1 MTMFQNIKDKIN
13 LTPTKKVI
21 AQNLFWAVLGKFI
34 NLLSGLI
41 VGIIVARYLCP
52 EQYGLMNYV
61 ISFVFLFQTFAIFGL
76 DAIEIREESKQRIP
90 VETIIG
96 TAFYLKIILG
106 SIFMILTIVTSY
118 IMEADRYTIFLVSI
132 YSLSIVLNSFSVI
145 KNYFTSIV
153 QNEYIVKAEISRTV
167 LSMIIKVIL
176 LIMQMSLTWFV
187 FSYMLDFLMLAS
199 GYIAAY
205 RAKSKRISEWHF
217 DCKYAFFL
225 LKESFPLMLTSTAV
239 IIYQRIDQVM
249 IGQMIDKTA
258 VGYFSVASRLV
269 EILIYIPMTLSQ
281 TITPIL
287 VRALERDKQEYIR
300 KSQQFMNLS
309 LWLSTVAAIATAIL
323 ANLII
328 TIAFG
333 KTYAPAIIVLQIMA
347 FKVTSVALSNT
358 AGAMLVSEGLQKYA
372 IFRDISGCIV
382 CITLNYFL
390 LPIYGIVAAAFI
402 SIISN
407 IVAGYIADAVIPP
420 YRHIFIRQS
429 KALLYG
435 WRDLFALKIILRNS

>member
-1 MTMFQNIKDKIN
+1 MTIFQNIKDKIN

-41 VGIIVARYLCP
+41 VGIIVARYLGP

-205 RAKSKRISEWHF
+205 SAKSKRISEWHF
-217 DCKYAFFL
+217 DCKYAVFL

-309 LWLSTVAAIATAIL
+309 LWLSTVAAVATAIL

-333 KTYAPAIIVLQIMA
+333 KTYTPAIIVLQIMA

>member
-1 MTMFQNIKDKIN
+1 
-13 LTPTKKVI
+13 
-21 AQNLFWAVLGKFI
+21 
-34 NLLSGLI
+34 
-41 VGIIVARYLCP
+41 
-52 EQYGLMNYV
+52 
-61 ISFVFLFQTFAIFGL
+61 
-76 DAIEIREESKQRIP
+76 
-90 VETIIG
+90 
-96 TAFYLKIILG
+96 
-106 SIFMILTIVTSY
+106 
-118 IMEADRYTIFLVSI
+118 
-132 YSLSIVLNSFSVI
+132 
-145 KNYFTSIV
+145 
-153 QNEYIVKAEISRTV
+153 
-167 LSMIIKVIL
+167 
-176 LIMQMSLTWFV
+176 
-187 FSYMLDFLMLAS
+187 
-199 GYIAAY
+199 
-205 RAKSKRISEWHF
+205 
-217 DCKYAFFL
+217 
-225 LKESFPLMLTSTAV
+225 MLTSTAV

-333 KTYAPAIIVLQIMA
+333 KTYTPAIIVLQIMA

>member
-1 MTMFQNIKDKIN
+1 
-13 LTPTKKVI
+13 
-21 AQNLFWAVLGKFI
+21 
-34 NLLSGLI
+34 
-41 VGIIVARYLCP
+41 
-52 EQYGLMNYV
+52 
-61 ISFVFLFQTFAIFGL
+61 
-76 DAIEIREESKQRIP
+76 
-90 VETIIG
+90 
-96 TAFYLKIILG
+96 
-106 SIFMILTIVTSY
+106 
-118 IMEADRYTIFLVSI
+118 
-132 YSLSIVLNSFSVI
+132 
-145 KNYFTSIV
+145 
-153 QNEYIVKAEISRTV
+153 
-167 LSMIIKVIL
+167 
-176 LIMQMSLTWFV
+176 MQMSLTWFV

-287 VRALERDKQEYIR
+287 VRALERDKQEYIK

-372 IFRDISGCIV
+372 IFLSLIHISEP
-382 CITLNYFL
+382 TR
-390 LPIYGIVAAAFI
+390 
-402 SIISN
+402 
-407 IVAGYIADAVIPP
+407 P
-420 YRHIFIRQS
+420 Y
-429 KALLYG
+429 
-435 WRDLFALKIILRNS
+435 